1 VDSNEIAFK
10 IAASM
15 GIRAVLREAKPSILE
30 PLMEVEVVTPEDF
43 MGDVIGDLNSRR
55 GQIQGM
61 SQRSGAQVI
70 TALVPL
76 MEMFGYST
84 NLRSRTQGRATYSM
98 KFSNYEVVPK
108 NIGDEIVQ
116 KAGGYVM

>member
-1 VDSNEIAFK
+1 
-10 IAASM
+10 
-15 GIRAVLREAKPSILE
+15 
-30 PLMEVEVVTPEDF
+30 
-43 MGDVIGDLNSRR
+43 
-55 GQIQGM
+55 
-61 SQRSGAQVI
+61 VI